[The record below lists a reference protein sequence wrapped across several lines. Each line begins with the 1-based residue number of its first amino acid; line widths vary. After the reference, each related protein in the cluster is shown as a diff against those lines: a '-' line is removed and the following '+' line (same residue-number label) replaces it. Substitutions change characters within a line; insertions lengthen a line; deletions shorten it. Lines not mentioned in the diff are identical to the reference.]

1 MDMENIIEKRFK
13 LFSPFLNEKQRR
25 ILAAIEAQILG
36 YGGASRVAKTTGLS
50 RNTVA
55 AGALELER
63 DKIEDIA
70 PIKERIRKPGGGRK
84 RTIQKDHTLKA
95 DLEQLIEPVTR
106 GDPESALLW
115 TCKSVRRLAD
125 ELKKMGHETSHRMV
139 AEMLGQMGYSLQANR
154 KTIEGGSHP
163 DRDAQFE
170 YIHQKVKQFQ
180 KQRQPVIS
188 VDTKKKELVGNFKN
202 QGREW
207 RPKGS
212 PEEVLVYDFESLGG
226 GKITP
231 YGVYDLSQNKGWV
244 SVGVDKDTAAF
255 AVESIRRWWKTMGH
269 KVYPMAKRLLITA
282 DGGGSN
288 GSRVR
293 LWKTELQKLSNETG
307 LSIFICHFPPGTSK
321 WNKIEHRLFS
331 FISQNWRG
339 KPLIS
344 HEVIVNLISSTTTKT
359 GLQVE
364 CEIDPNSYPKGVKV
378 TDKELKAVNLLKDS
392 FYGEWNYTIKPNVTR
407 N

>member
-1 MDMENIIEKRFK
+1 MENIIEKRFK

-170 YIHQKVKQFQ
+170 YIHQRVKQFQ

-293 LWKTELQKLSNETG
+293 LWKTELQKLSN
-307 LSIFICHFPPGTSK
+307 
-321 WNKIEHRLFS
+321 
-331 FISQNWRG
+331 
-339 KPLIS
+339 
-344 HEVIVNLISSTTTKT
+344 
-359 GLQVE
+359 
-364 CEIDPNSYPKGVKV
+364 
-378 TDKELKAVNLLKDS
+378 
-392 FYGEWNYTIKPNVTR
+392 
-407 N
+407 

>member
-1 MDMENIIEKRFK
+1 MDTEKAIERRFK
-13 LFSPFLNEKQRR
+13 LFRPFLNEKQRR
-25 ILAAIEAQILG
+25 ILAAVEAQILG
-36 YGGASRVAKTTGLS
+36 YGGVSRVAKATGLS

-55 AGALELER
+55 AGSHEFQRA
-63 DKIEDIA
+63 KGNGIA
-70 PIKERIRKPGGGRK
+70 PGMERVRKPGGGRK
-84 RTIQKDHTLKA
+84 RTIQKDPLLKG
-95 DLEQLIEPVTR
+95 DLEQLIEPITR

-125 ELKKMGHETSHRMV
+125 ELKKMGHQTSHRMV
-139 AEMLGQMGYSLQANR
+139 AELLDQMGYSLQANR
-154 KTIEGGSHP
+154 KTMEGVSHP

-180 KQRQPVIS
+180 KQGQPVIS
-188 VDTKKKELVGNFKN
+188 VDAKKKELVGSFKN

-212 PEEVLVYDFESLGG
+212 PEEVLVYDFKSLGK
-226 GKITP
+226 GKVTP
-231 YGVYDLSQNKGWV
+231 YGIYDLSQNKGWV

-255 AVESIRRWWKTMGH
+255 AVESIRRWWKTMG
-269 KVYPMAKRLLITA
+269 KQLYPRAKRLLITA
-282 DGGGSN
+282 DSGGSN

-293 LWKTELQKLSNETG
+293 LWKIELQKLSNETG
-307 LSIFICHFPPGTSK
+307 LSISVCHFPPGTSK

-344 HEVIVNLISSTTTKT
+344 HEVIVNLIAATTTKT

-364 CEIDPNSYPKGVKV
+364 CGIDHNSYPRGIKV
-378 TDKELKAVNLLKDS
+378 TDKELKAVNLLKDP
-392 FYGEWNYTIKPNVTR
+392 FHGEWNYTIKRNV

>member
-1 MDMENIIEKRFK
+1 MDTEKAIEKRFK

-25 ILAAIEAQILG
+25 ILAVIEAQILG
-36 YGGASRVAKTTGLS
+36 YGGTSRVAKATGLS

-55 AGALELER
+55 AGALELQR
-63 DKIEDIA
+63 GSSEDIA
-70 PIKERIRKPGGGRK
+70 GVKERIRKPGGGRK
-84 RTIQKDHTLKA
+84 RTIQKDPLLKA
-95 DLEQLIEPVTR
+95 DLEQLIEPITR

-125 ELKKMGHETSHRMV
+125 ELQKMGHQTSHRMV
-139 AEMLGQMGYSLQANR
+139 AELLDQMGYSLQANR
-154 KTIEGGSHP
+154 KTMEGVSHP
-163 DRDAQFE
+163 DRDAQFD

-180 KQRQPVIS
+180 SQRQPVIS
-188 VDTKKKELVGNFKN
+188 VDAKKKELVGNFKN

-212 PEEVLVYDFESLGG
+212 PEEVLVYDFKSLGK

-269 KVYPMAKRLLITA
+269 TVYPRAKRLLITA
-282 DGGGSN
+282 DSGGSN

-293 LWKTELQKLSNETG
+293 LWKIELQNLSNETG
-307 LSIFICHFPPGTSK
+307 LSISVCHFPPGTSK

-344 HEVIVNLISSTTTKT
+344 HEVVVNLISATTTKT
-359 GLQVE
+359 GLEVA
-364 CEIDPNSYPKGVKV
+364 CGMDPNIYPRGIKV

-392 FYGEWNYTIKPNVTR
+392 FHGEWNYIIKPNV

>member
-1 MDMENIIEKRFK
+1 MDAEKAIEKRFK
-13 LFSPFLNEKQRR
+13 LFSPFLNERQRR

-36 YGGASRVAKTTGLS
+36 RGGVSYIAKVTGLS

-55 AGALELER
+55 AGSLEFQRAE
-63 DKIEDIA
+63 INGNA
-70 PIKERIRKPGGGRK
+70 PVKERIRKPGGGRK
-84 RTIQKDHTLKA
+84 RTIQKDPALKA
-95 DLEQLIEPVTR
+95 DLQHLIEPITR

-139 AEMLGQMGYSLQANR
+139 AELLDQMGYSLQANR
-154 KTIEGGSHP
+154 KTKEGGSHP
-163 DRDAQFE
+163 DRDAQFD
-170 YIHQKVKQFQ
+170 YIYQKVKQFQ
-180 KQRQPVIS
+180 EQGQPVIS
-188 VDTKKKELVGNFKN
+188 VDAKKKELVGEFKN

-212 PEEVLVYDFESLGG
+212 PEEVLVYDFKSLGS

-244 SVGVDKDTAAF
+244 SVGMDKDTAAF
-255 AVESIRRWWKTMGH
+255 AVESIRRWWKTMGNEVH
-269 KVYPMAKRLLITA
+269 PHAKRLLITA
-282 DGGGSN
+282 DSGGSN

-293 LWKTELQKLSNETG
+293 LWKIELQKLSNETG
-307 LSIFICHFPPGTSK
+307 LSISVCHFPPGTSK

-359 GLQVE
+359 GLEVE
-364 CEIDPNSYPKGVKV
+364 CGIDFNSYPKGIKV
-378 TDKELKAVNLLKDS
+378 SDKELKAINLLKDS
-392 FYGEWNYTIKPNVTR
+392 FHGEWNYTIMPNVT
-407 N
+407 

>member
-1 MDMENIIEKRFK
+1 MDTEKIIEKRFK
-13 LFSPFLNEKQRR
+13 LFSPFLNERQRR
-25 ILAAIEAQILG
+25 ILGAIEAQILG
-36 YGGASRVAKTTGLS
+36 YGGAFRVAKATGLS

-55 AGALELER
+55 AGALELQR
-63 DKIEDIA
+63 GSTEDIA
-70 PIKERIRKPGGGRK
+70 AVKERIRKPGGGRK
-84 RTIQKDHTLKA
+84 RTVQKDPMLKA

-106 GDPESALLW
+106 GDPDSALLW

-139 AEMLGQMGYSLQANR
+139 AELLNEMGYSLQANR
-154 KTIEGGSHP
+154 KTMEGGSHP

-180 KQRQPVIS
+180 KRCQPVIS
-188 VDTKKKELVGNFKN
+188 VDTKKKELVGKFKN

-212 PEEVLVYDFESLGG
+212 PEEVLVYDFESLGS
-226 GKITP
+226 GKVTP

-255 AVESIRRWWKTMGH
+255 AVESIRRWWKTMGR
-269 KVYPMAKRLLITA
+269 KVYPRAKRLLITA
-282 DGGGSN
+282 DSGGSN
-288 GSRVR
+288 GSRIR
-293 LWKTELQKLSNETG
+293 LWKVELQKFSNETG
-307 LSIFICHFPPGTSK
+307 LSISVCHFPPGTSK

-344 HEVIVNLISSTTTKT
+344 HEVIVNLISATTTKT
-359 GLQVE
+359 GLEVE
-364 CEIDPNSYPKGVKV
+364 CGIDLNTYPKGIKV

-392 FYGEWNYTIKPNVTR
+392 FHGEWNYTINPNVA
-407 N
+407 

>member
-1 MDMENIIEKRFK
+1 MEKTIEKRFK
-13 LFSPFLNEKQRR
+13 LFNRFLDEKQRR

-36 YGGASRVAKTTGLS
+36 YGGTSRVAKATGLS

-55 AGALELER
+55 AGAFELTR
-63 DKIEDIA
+63 GKIEDIA

-84 RTIQKDHTLKA
+84 RTIQKDPTLKA

-125 ELKKMGHETSHRMV
+125 ELKKMGHQTSHRMV
-139 AEMLGQMGYSLQANR
+139 AELLDQMGYSLQANR

-212 PEEVLVYDFESLGG
+212 PENVLIYDFESLGS
-226 GKITP
+226 GKVTP

-244 SVGVDKDTAAF
+244 NVGMDKDTAAF
-255 AVESIRRWWKTMGH
+255 AVESIRRWWETMGH
-269 KVYPMAKRLLITA
+269 KVYPQAKRLLITA
-282 DGGGSN
+282 DSGGSN

-293 LWKTELQKLSNETG
+293 LWKTELQRLSNETG
-307 LSIFICHFPPGTSK
+307 LSISVCHFPPGTSK

-359 GLQVE
+359 GLQVG
-364 CEIDPNSYPKGVKV
+364 CEIDPNSYPKGIKV
-378 TDKELKAVNLLKDS
+378 TDKELKAVNLLKDA
-392 FYGEWNYTIKPNVTR
+392 FHGEWNYTIKPNAA
-407 N
+407 

>member
-1 MDMENIIEKRFK
+1 MDTEKAIEERFK

-25 ILAAIEAQILG
+25 ILAVIEAQILG
-36 YGGASRVAKTTGLS
+36 YGGTSRVAKATGLS
-50 RNTVA
+50 RNTIA
-55 AGALELER
+55 AGALELQR
-63 DKIEDIA
+63 GSSEDITGV
-70 PIKERIRKPGGGRK
+70 KERIRKPGGGRK
-84 RTIQKDHTLKA
+84 RTIQKDPLLKG
-95 DLEQLIEPVTR
+95 DLEQLIEPITR

-125 ELKKMGHETSHRMV
+125 ELQKMGHQTSHRMV
-139 AEMLGQMGYSLQANR
+139 AELLNQMGYSLQANR
-154 KTIEGGSHP
+154 KTMEGVSHP
-163 DRDAQFE
+163 DRDAQFD
-170 YIHQKVKQFQ
+170 YIHQKVKEFQ
-180 KQRQPVIS
+180 NQGQPVIS
-188 VDTKKKELVGNFKN
+188 VDAKKKELVGRFKN

-212 PEEVLVYDFESLGG
+212 PEEVLVYDFESLGS
-226 GKITP
+226 GKVTP

-269 KVYPMAKRLLITA
+269 TVYPRAKRLLVTA
-282 DGGGSN
+282 DSGGSN

-293 LWKTELQKLSNETG
+293 LWKVELQNLSNETG
-307 LSIFICHFPPGTSK
+307 LFISVCHFPPGTSK

-339 KPLIS
+339 TPLIS
-344 HEVIVNLISSTTTKT
+344 HEVIVNLISATTTKT
-359 GLQVE
+359 GLEVA
-364 CEIDPNSYPKGVKV
+364 CGMDSNSYPRGIKV
-378 TDKELKAVNLLKDS
+378 TDKELRAVNLLKDS
-392 FYGEWNYTIKPNVTR
+392 FHGEWNYTIKSNI

>member
-1 MDMENIIEKRFK
+1 MDTEKAIEERFK

-25 ILAAIEAQILG
+25 ILAVIEAQILG
-36 YGGASRVAKTTGLS
+36 YGGTSRVAKATGLS
-50 RNTVA
+50 RNTIA
-55 AGALELER
+55 AGALELQR
-63 DKIEDIA
+63 GSSEDITGV
-70 PIKERIRKPGGGRK
+70 KERIRKPGGGRK
-84 RTIQKDHTLKA
+84 RTIQKDPLLKG
-95 DLEQLIEPVTR
+95 DLEQLIEPITR

-125 ELKKMGHETSHRMV
+125 ELQKMGHQTSHRMV
-139 AEMLGQMGYSLQANR
+139 AELLNQMGYSLQANR
-154 KTIEGGSHP
+154 KTMEGVSHP
-163 DRDAQFE
+163 DRDAQFD
-170 YIHQKVKQFQ
+170 YIHQKVKEFQ
-180 KQRQPVIS
+180 NQGQPVIS
-188 VDTKKKELVGNFKN
+188 VDAKKKELVGRFKN

-212 PEEVLVYDFESLGG
+212 PEEVLVYDFESLGS
-226 GKITP
+226 GKVTP

-269 KVYPMAKRLLITA
+269 TVYPRAKRLLVTA
-282 DGGGSN
+282 DSGGSN

-293 LWKTELQKLSNETG
+293 LWKVELQNLSNETG
-307 LSIFICHFPPGTSK
+307 LFISVCHFPPGTSK

-339 KPLIS
+339 TPLIS
-344 HEVIVNLISSTTTKT
+344 HEVIINLISATTTKT
-359 GLQVE
+359 GLEVA
-364 CEIDPNSYPKGVKV
+364 CGMDSNSYPRGIKV

-392 FYGEWNYTIKPNVTR
+392 FHGEWNYTIKPNV

>member
-1 MDMENIIEKRFK
+1 MDTEKTIERRFK
-13 LFSPFLNEKQRR
+13 LLSPFLNERQRR

-36 YGGASRVAKTTGLS
+36 YGGVSRVARATGLS

-55 AGALELER
+55 AGAVEFER
-63 DKIEDIA
+63 GSVEEVA
-70 PIKERIRKPGGGRK
+70 AAKERIRKPGGGRK
-84 RTIQKDHTLKA
+84 RTVQKDPMLKA
-95 DLEQLIEPVTR
+95 ELEQLIEPVTR

-139 AEMLGQMGYSLQANR
+139 ADLLNQMGYSLQANR
-154 KTIEGGSHP
+154 KTMEGGSHP

-180 KQRQPVIS
+180 KGCQPVIS
-188 VDTKKKELVGNFKN
+188 VDTKKKELVGQFKN
-202 QGREW
+202 QGRQW
-207 RPKGS
+207 RPKGR
-212 PEEVLVYDFESLGG
+212 PEEVLVYDFESLGR
-226 GKITP
+226 GKVTP

-255 AVESIRRWWKTMGH
+255 AVESIRRWWKTMGK
-269 KVYPMAKRLLITA
+269 KVYPRAKRLLITA
-282 DGGGSN
+282 DSGGSN

-293 LWKTELQKLSNETG
+293 LWKVELQKLSNETG
-307 LSIFICHFPPGTSK
+307 LSISVCHFPPGTSK

-344 HEVIVNLISSTTTKT
+344 HEVIVELISATTTKT
-359 GLQVE
+359 GLGVE
-364 CEIDPNSYPKGVKV
+364 CEIDPNIYPKGIKV

-392 FYGEWNYTIKPNVTR
+392 FHGEWNYTINPNVV
-407 N
+407 

>member
-1 MDMENIIEKRFK
+1 MDMENIEKRFK
-13 LFSPFLNEKQRR
+13 LLSPFLNEKQRR
-25 ILAAIEAQILG
+25 ILAVIEAQILG
-36 YGGASRVAKTTGLS
+36 YGGTSRVAKATGVS

-55 AGALELER
+55 AGALELQR
-63 DKIEDIA
+63 GSIA
-70 PIKERIRKPGGGRK
+70 NIAGVKQRIRKPGGGRK
-84 RTIQKDHTLKA
+84 RTIQKDPTLKA

-125 ELKKMGHETSHRMV
+125 ELKKMGHEASHRMV
-139 AEMLGQMGYSLQANR
+139 ADLLNEMGYSLQANR
-154 KTIEGGSHP
+154 KTMEGGSHP

-170 YIHQKVKQFQ
+170 YIHQKVKEFQ
-180 KQRQPVIS
+180 EQGQPVIS
-188 VDTKKKELVGNFKN
+188 VDAKKKELVGNFKN

-212 PEEVLVYDFESLGG
+212 PEEVLIYDFESLGI
-226 GKITP
+226 GKVTP

-255 AVESIRRWWKTMGH
+255 AVESIRQWWKTMGH
-269 KVYPMAKRLLITA
+269 TVYPQAKRLLITA
-282 DGGGSN
+282 DSGGSN

-293 LWKTELQKLSNETG
+293 LWKIELQNLSNETG
-307 LSIFICHFPPGTSK
+307 LSISVCHFPPGTSK

-344 HEVIVNLISSTTTKT
+344 HEVIVNLISATTTKT
-359 GLQVE
+359 GLEVA
-364 CEIDPNSYPKGVKV
+364 CGMDSNSYPRGIKV

-392 FYGEWNYTIKPNVTR
+392 FHGEWNYTIKPNV

>member
-170 YIHQKVKQFQ
+170 YIHQRVKQFQ

-293 LWKTELQKLSNETG
+293 LCLAPAARNQ
-307 LSIFICHFPPGTSK
+307 
-321 WNKIEHRLFS
+321 
-331 FISQNWRG
+331 
-339 KPLIS
+339 
-344 HEVIVNLISSTTTKT
+344 
-359 GLQVE
+359 QVE
-364 CEIDPNSYPKGVKV
+364 QDRASPVLPHQH
-378 TDKELKAVNLLKDS
+378 ELARNAAHRPRNDREPHRGDHDDRGPPRPRGARPRMLPEGHQDDLPLDRDDLHPQ
-392 FYGEWNYTIKPNVTR
+392 WNYTLRPQA
-407 N
+407 

>member
-1 MDMENIIEKRFK
+1 MDTEKTIEKRFK
-13 LFSPFLNEKQRR
+13 LLSPFLNERQRR

-36 YGGASRVAKTTGLS
+36 YGGASRVARATGLS

-55 AGALELER
+55 AGAAELER
-63 DKIEDIA
+63 GSVEDVA
-70 PIKERIRKPGGGRK
+70 TVKERIRKPGGGRK
-84 RTIQKDHTLKA
+84 RAIQKDPTLKA
-95 DLEQLIEPVTR
+95 DLEQLIEPVIR

-139 AEMLGQMGYSLQANR
+139 AELLNEMGYSLQANR
-154 KTIEGGSHP
+154 KTMEGGTHP

-170 YIHQKVKQFQ
+170 YIHQKVKRFQ
-180 KQRQPVIS
+180 NQCQPVIS

-202 QGREW
+202 QGRQW
-207 RPKGS
+207 RPKGR
-212 PEEVLVYDFESLGG
+212 PEEVLVYDFESLGR
-226 GKITP
+226 GKVTP

-244 SVGVDKDTAAF
+244 SVGVDKDTATF
-255 AVESIRRWWKTMGH
+255 AVESIRRWWKTMGE
-269 KVYPMAKRLLITA
+269 KVYPRAKRLLITA
-282 DGGGSN
+282 DSGGSN

-293 LWKTELQKLSNETG
+293 LWKVELQKLSTETG
-307 LSIFICHFPPGTSK
+307 LSISICHFPPGTSK

-344 HEVIVNLISSTTTKT
+344 HEVIVELISATTTKT
-359 GLQVE
+359 GLEVE
-364 CEIDPNSYPKGVKV
+364 CEIDPNIYPKGIKV

-392 FYGEWNYTIKPNVTR
+392 FHGEWNYTINPNVA
-407 N
+407 

>member
-1 MDMENIIEKRFK
+1 MDTGEIIEQRFK

-36 YGGASRVAKTTGLS
+36 YGGASRVAKITGLS
-50 RNTVA
+50 RNTLA
-55 AGALELER
+55 AGSLELQRGKFEVTS
-63 DKIEDIA
+63 

-84 RTIQKDHTLKA
+84 RTIQKDPTLIG
-95 DLEQLIEPVTR
+95 DLEHLIEPVTR

-139 AEMLGQMGYSLQANR
+139 AELLDQMGYSLQANR
-154 KTIEGGSHP
+154 KTMEGGLHP

-170 YIHQKVKQFQ
+170 YIHQKVEQFQ
-180 KQRQPVIS
+180 KQGQPVIS

-212 PEEVLVYDFESLGG
+212 PEEVLVYDFESLGS
-226 GKITP
+226 GKVTP

-255 AVESIRRWWKTMGH
+255 AVESIRRWWKTMGNE
-269 KVYPMAKRLLITA
+269 VYPRANQLLITA
-282 DGGGSN
+282 DSGGSN

-307 LSIFICHFPPGTSK
+307 LSISVCHFPPGTSK

-344 HEVIVNLISSTTTKT
+344 HEVIVNLISATKT
-359 GLQVE
+359 KAGLEVE
-364 CEIDPNSYPKGVKV
+364 CGIDPNIYPKGIKV
-378 TDKELKAVNLLKDS
+378 SDKELRAVNLLKDA
-392 FYGEWNYTIKPNVTR
+392 FHGERNYTIKPNIV
-407 N
+407 

>member
-1 MDMENIIEKRFK
+1 MDTEKAIEERFK

-25 ILAAIEAQILG
+25 ILAVIEAQILG
-36 YGGASRVAKTTGLS
+36 YGGTSRVAKATGLS
-50 RNTVA
+50 RNTIA
-55 AGALELER
+55 AGALELQR
-63 DKIEDIA
+63 GSSEDITGV
-70 PIKERIRKPGGGRK
+70 KERIRKPGGGRK
-84 RTIQKDHTLKA
+84 RTIQKDPLLKG
-95 DLEQLIEPVTR
+95 DLEHLIEPITR

-125 ELKKMGHETSHRMV
+125 ELQKMGHQTSHRMV
-139 AEMLGQMGYSLQANR
+139 AELLNQMGYSLQANR
-154 KTIEGGSHP
+154 KTMEGVSHP
-163 DRDAQFE
+163 DRDAQFD
-170 YIHQKVKQFQ
+170 YIHQKVKEFQ
-180 KQRQPVIS
+180 NQGQPVIS
-188 VDTKKKELVGNFKN
+188 VDAKKKELVGRFKN

-212 PEEVLVYDFESLGG
+212 PEEVLVYDFESLGS
-226 GKITP
+226 GKVTP

-269 KVYPMAKRLLITA
+269 TVYPRAKRLLVTA
-282 DGGGSN
+282 DSGGSN

-293 LWKTELQKLSNETG
+293 LWKVELQNLSNETG
-307 LSIFICHFPPGTSK
+307 LFISVCHFPPGTSK

-339 KPLIS
+339 TPLIS
-344 HEVIVNLISSTTTKT
+344 HEVIVNLISATTTKT
-359 GLQVE
+359 GLEVA
-364 CEIDPNSYPKGVKV
+364 CGMDSNSYPRGIKV

-392 FYGEWNYTIKPNVTR
+392 FHGEWNYTIKPNV

>member
-1 MDMENIIEKRFK
+1 MDMDNAIEKRFK
-13 LFSPFLNEKQRR
+13 LFCPFLNEKQRR

-36 YGGASRVAKTTGLS
+36 YGGASRVAKATGLS

-55 AGALELER
+55 AGTFELESGE
-63 DKIEDIA
+63 IEDTA
-70 PIKERIRKPGGGRK
+70 PVKERIRKPGGGRK
-84 RTIQKDHTLKA
+84 RTIQKDPGLRG

-125 ELKKMGHETSHRMV
+125 ELKKIGHKTSHRMV
-139 AEMLGQMGYSLQANR
+139 AELLDQMGYSLQANR

-163 DRDAQFE
+163 DRDTQFE
-170 YIHQKVKQFQ
+170 FIHQKVKQFQ
-180 KQRQPVIS
+180 KQGQPVIS
-188 VDTKKKELVGNFKN
+188 VDTKKKELIGNFKN

-207 RPKGS
+207 RPKGN
-212 PEEVLVYDFESLGG
+212 PQEVLVYDFKGLGS
-226 GKITP
+226 GKVTP

-269 KVYPMAKRLLITA
+269 KVYPKAKRLLITA
-282 DGGGSN
+282 DSGGSN

-293 LWKTELQKLSNETG
+293 LWKIELQNLSNETG
-307 LSIFICHFPPGTSK
+307 LYISVCHFPPGTSK

-344 HEVIVNLISSTTTKT
+344 HEVIVNLISSTRTQT
-359 GLQVE
+359 GLEVE
-364 CEIDPNSYPKGVKV
+364 CEIDPNVYPKGIKV
-378 TDKELKAVNLLKDS
+378 TDKELKSVNLIKDS
-392 FYGEWNYTIKPNVTR
+392 FHGEWNYTIKPNV

>member
-1 MDMENIIEKRFK
+1 MDTEKSIEKRFK
-13 LFSPFLNEKQRR
+13 LFSPFLNERQRR

-36 YGGASRVAKTTGLS
+36 YGGACRVAKVTGLS

-55 AGALELER
+55 AGTVELER
-63 DKIEDIA
+63 GSVEDVA
-70 PIKERIRKPGGGRK
+70 AVKERIRRPGGGRK
-84 RTIQKDHTLKA
+84 RTIQKDPMLKA

-139 AEMLGQMGYSLQANR
+139 AELLNEMGYSLQANR
-154 KTIEGGSHP
+154 KTMEGSTHP
-163 DRDAQFE
+163 DRDAQFD
-170 YIHQKVKQFQ
+170 YIHQKVKRFQ
-180 KQRQPVIS
+180 KECQPVIS
-188 VDTKKKELVGNFKN
+188 VDTKKKELVGKFKN

-207 RPKGS
+207 RPKGR
-212 PEEVLVYDFESLGG
+212 PEEVLVYDFESLGR
-226 GKITP
+226 GKVTP

-255 AVESIRRWWKTMGH
+255 AVESIRRWWKTMGED
-269 KVYPMAKRLLITA
+269 VYPEAKRLLITA
-282 DGGGSN
+282 DSGGSN
-288 GSRVR
+288 GSRIR
-293 LWKTELQKLSNETG
+293 LWKVELQKLSNETG
-307 LSIFICHFPPGTSK
+307 LSISVCHFPPGTSK

-344 HEVIVNLISSTTTKT
+344 HEVIVELVSATTTKT
-359 GLQVE
+359 GLEVE
-364 CEIDPNSYPKGVKV
+364 CEIDPNTYPRGIKV

-392 FYGEWNYTIKPNVTR
+392 FHGEWNYTIKPSVA
-407 N
+407 